1 MGCCWG
7 NRKKEVVGI
16 ADQKWEYIN
25 LRDFKSRGCGTVF
38 AYIYLWLMLL
48 VSVAVYVVDSFTAV
62 NLLVFDRWSSKID
75 PAISFDVSKWIFS
88 ICIILSFVNLAYE
101 GIRATRV
108 IRRGNVAESYLD
120 SLAVRWESIRLGS
133 QGFKRFMVFAELTK
147 SKEGAQYI
155 ALFTYF
161 NFQGKSTSQKPLSST
176 DSASLDSCHHL
187 LRPSSSPQ
195 RLYTQV
201 GI

>member
-75 PAISFDVSKWIFS
+75 PAISFDVTKWIFS
-88 ICIILSFVNLAYE
+88 ICIILSFINLAYE
-101 GIRATRV
+101 GFRAFRV

-161 NFQGKSTSQKPLSST
+161 NFQG
-176 DSASLDSCHHL
+176 
-187 LRPSSSPQ
+187 
-195 RLYTQV
+195 RLTRQL
-201 GI
+201 IN